1 MTPALRRLVDGV
13 VAQMREIRAT
23 TPATPPPHS
32 PPRPHPG
39 P

>member
-1 MTPALRRLVDGV
+1 MTPGLRPLVDRV

-32 PPRPHPG
+32 LPRPRP
-39 P
+39 